1 MLKRILAAW
10 LVANFLIVG
19 TISWLTGG
27 WYLGWQ
33 YSPAVIMLAE
43 LGLIMMPNLLI
54 PVLILRSWWPE
65 SVGDLREALGWQWNG
80 GRAVIFGIAAFL
92 VALLLMAIINRLVG
106 ESIPYNLPGAGGGIT
121 AKKLLDVAG
130 LLLGLLAFM
139 AITVLGE
146 ETIFRGWIQTQ
157 VGYRHGVWA
166 GLMLAAVLFGL
177 RHLPADIYF
186 AYIWHATPR
195 IWLSRQLQLY
205 AVAFCLGLARHFG
218 GSTYASAIMHVLIL
232 AVALFRF

>member
-1 MLKRILAAW
+1 MLRRILAAW

-19 TISWLTGG
+19 TVSWLVGG

-33 YSPAVIMLAE
+33 SSPAVIMLAE

-106 ESIPYNLPGAGGGIT
+106 ENTL
-121 AKKLLDVAG
+121 
-130 LLLGLLAFM
+130 
-139 AITVLGE
+139 
-146 ETIFRGWIQTQ
+146 
-157 VGYRHGVWA
+157 
-166 GLMLAAVLFGL
+166 
-177 RHLPADIYF
+177 
-186 AYIWHATPR
+186 
-195 IWLSRQLQLY
+195 
-205 AVAFCLGLARHFG
+205 
-218 GSTYASAIMHVLIL
+218 
-232 AVALFRF
+232 